1 MRVIMSNTD
10 NQSAEFAIN
19 CKPGMGAK
27 PPQHTGKRQAKGHV
41 RAMLRDVRSAH
52 LAGKRKKVEYLSH
65 RYLNSHHARLLA
77 TELARRAMKPHR
89 QFLKALVP
97 SIAAGLDPWVGTTE
111 EVRVNMIPKD
121 PDSGNYRLT
130 MDFGPENRALQ
141 YLLLRLLR
149 EIADLHPHQFGTG
162 NGGMHAAI
170 KHVAQ
175 AMKDGYL
182 WAVEIDVVTCFA
194 SFGGNGVADL
204 LLPLPKEVTE
214 RVLLSRNLNLVPGNL
229 WDLFGEEPGGVHH
242 GPHVVPHSTPHFGP
256 AGGLAIIGTQVLAE
270 ARQGIPQGS
279 AASPV
284 LAEMLL
290 SLPLKQLPQMGKV
303 FGYFDNFLVMAKSED
318 DAVSMAKAL
327 GCALQAHPAG
337 PLRPKIRG
345 RFRPGDP
352 IDFLGHRLTM
362 HQGTVL
368 IEPSPPNRQEF
379 EAKMKT
385 ELSCLNRK
393 PLSPASRARKIR
405 ELGTYVRSWTAA
417 FKLWPQA
424 EIRRKHWLAKIS
436 DCS

>member
-1 MRVIMSNTD
+1 MSNVE
-10 NQSAEFAIN
+10 NQSAKFAIN

-41 RAMLRDVRSAH
+41 RAILNDVRSAH

-89 QFLKALVP
+89 QFPKALVP
-97 SIAAGLDPWVGTTE
+97 SIASGLDPWAGTAE

-141 YLLLRLLR
+141 YLLLRLLHV
-149 EIADLHPHQFGTG
+149 IADLHPRQFGTG

-170 KHVAQ
+170 KYIAQ
-175 AMKDGYL
+175 AMRDGHL
-182 WAVEIDVVTCFA
+182 WAVEIDIANCFA
-194 SFGGNGVADL
+194 SFDGTKVADL
-204 LLPLPKEVTE
+204 LPFPKEVTE
-214 RVLLSRNLNLVPGNL
+214 GVLLSRGLNLVPGNL
-229 WDLFGEEPGGVHH
+229 WDLSGEKPGGVHH
-242 GPHVVPHSTPHFGP
+242 DHHGAPHAPHFGP
-256 AGGLAIIGTQVLAE
+256 AGGLGILGAKVLAE
-270 ARQGIPQGS
+270 ARRGIPQGS

-290 SLPLKQLPQMGKV
+290 ALQLEQLPNLGQV
-303 FGYFDNFLVMAKSED
+303 FGYADNFLIMAKSED
-318 DAVSMAKAL
+318 DVASMAKAL
-327 GCALQAHPAG
+327 GCALKAHPAG

-345 RFRPGDP
+345 LFRAGEP
-352 IDFLGHRLTM
+352 IKFLGHRLTLHEGM
-362 HQGTVL
+362 VL
-368 IEPSPPNRQEF
+368 IEPSPLNRQEF
-379 EAKMKT
+379 EAKMNK
-385 ELSCLNRK
+385 ELFCLNGK
-393 PLSPASRARKIR
+393 SLSPAARARKIR
-405 ELGTYVRSWTAA
+405 ELRRYVCSWTAA

-424 EIRRKHWLAKIS
+424 EMCRKHWLAKIS